1 MTEPLTRNDSRENET
16 LAPREAADEGK
27 ETVDGWVAGETES
40 TPKSEVP
47 PALSVTTP
55 GTTEAFA
62 RQAQLKGGTEG
73 GYFDSHAGGQSAN
86 VPTQELKVKQSQSQL
101 VTPSTTNRS
110 AIPTSTSNATAP
122 GHIDLPD
129 PKASLSVP
137 TRPPPHTTQS
147 SLSIES
153 STSTSTIRP
162 ESPNARPQRPSFPNQ
177 AFSALHSQDHGK
189 YYLPPSARRGGPQPH
204 QISTFASAIASLH
217 SSGVRTANNSPA
229 VTPSSGLFSTAGP
242 PSAPAA
248 DGTES
253 TGTYASPFLH
263 FTHTHVPK
271 ETHVADVDV
280 DPVSGRKLINH
291 YEIIDELGRGTHGK
305 VKLGRDLESP
315 SAQPTYVAIKI
326 VERFSKRRKLGRL
339 GTTEDKVK
347 KEVAILKKARHPNV
361 VALLEVIDDP
371 SRKKVYIV
379 LEWVER
385 GEINW
390 RVKGP
395 KEIAMIEAR
404 RFEREKSGNHS
415 ERALAEDSA
424 VLTEAQRRLQREKRN
439 QLKVYRQMKRGL
451 QDAPEFWSVEM
462 MGDNESEESEDDR
475 LSRISSLTAQSDA
488 GRLAVETPGRKASR
502 TPSPLPPLGASTD
515 SDPNYLSLTS
525 EPETTS
531 PTSDLDHSSAR
542 RPSSAFS
549 MSGSMSGL
557 EGTMYGPYDHI
568 YNNQTSRVASLNSLT
583 SSRSSTTDGLA
594 KYANEVL
601 DTPLDSELEYV
612 PVMTMEQIRVAFRD
626 TLLGLQYLH
635 YQGIVHRDIKPPNL
649 LATIDNRVK
658 ISDFGV
664 SYLGRPVQEGEAGED
679 VSEAEAQDLGDEAKE
694 LAKTV
699 GTPAFYAPELCT
711 TDPTDEPMPVTK
723 AIDVWAL
730 GVTLYCMLFG
740 RTPFVDNEF
749 VVMRQIADEE
759 VYLPRRRLQPVD
771 LKPKSRPNSHSR
783 VWLPFSN
790 GRRHELDLV
799 YEEINDDLHDLMKR
813 LLTKDPRKRI
823 TLEEVRHHPW
833 VVADLSSPLQ
843 WLEET
848 DPSRQSE
855 GKKIEVS
862 KEELNTAVVPLN
874 LVERMRS
881 GMKKILDRTGI
892 TRTRGQSNA
901 GSVERGSPAGSAN
914 SSSST
919 ISQDARRQSMRGDE
933 SIYSALHK
941 YREGEHPLAKSLAST
956 PENERHEQ
964 RYFDKMPKANGVE
977 EVSNDLSKTPSRPS
991 PPQRAMTVHSA
1002 ADSMRTVTQ
1011 SDYRKALAESPPPS
1025 PGLPGTPVAL
1035 SSPGGNHLSGI
1046 FGGPSRLIKSVRE
1059 RSTQPTRR
1067 HRTPSSS
1074 RASVEESDHHAEA
1087 SIAVSHASAAGHVH
1101 APEPLD
1107 HFTPN
1112 SSAHNSPAS
1121 SRPHSVVSDHAQQQH
1136 LHPVDVGSISRKSS
1150 TSSLASVGRRIGE
1163 TFRSGARSRSR
1174 RAPESSAEDWK
1185 RADEERV
1192 RKLVRQG
1199 KEDMERV
1206 KMSPYLG
1213 ASPRAFDGG
1222 ICPTSPD
1229 DLRPRRDDSRVPSLA
1244 DSSNPDTPAYTPS
1257 EEFSPT
1263 NHAGQLPPAL
1273 VSSSSDLGSAVSMSI
1288 SNPSIP
1294 SVISEASSV
1303 DPGDELCQANG
1314 DEKREQ
1320 SSDETLNPSPRSK
1333 PAPDELVDEGYSP
1346 DQEIALDTDRD
1357 EEEFDSSSD
1366 SDGGL
1371 VMSRRKS
1378 AARGHGL
1385 VVGTETPKERRGT
1398 GLSTRSKKSSRSGS
1412 NNTMKKVRTRE
1423 SGDERRSMEISEE

>member
-1 MTEPLTRNDSRENET
+1 MSSRSQCGYTSQPYPAFLILRHLLLDSSIVVTVNVC
-16 LAPREAADEGK
+16 DEG
-27 ETVDGWVAGETES
+27 EVES
-40 TPKSEVP
+40 TPKSELP
-47 PALSVTTP
+47 PALNVTTP
-55 GTTEAFA
+55 GTTEAIA
-62 RQAQLKGGTEG
+62 RQAQLLAGTGG
-73 GYFDSHAGGQSAN
+73 GYFDPHPAGQSTN
-86 VPTQELKVKQSQSQL
+86 VPTQELQAQRSHSQL
-101 VTPSTTNRS
+101 LAPWATNRS
-110 AIPTSTSNATAP
+110 ATPASTSAATAP
-122 GHIDLPD
+122 GHIELHD
-129 PKASLSVP
+129 PQESLAV

-153 STSTSTIRP
+153 ATSTSTIRP
-162 ESPNARPQRPSFPNQ
+162 ESPNTGPQRPRFPNQ
-177 AFSALHSQDHGK
+177 ALSALHTQDHGR
-189 YYLPPSARRGGPQPH
+189 YYLPPSVRRGGPQPH

-217 SSGVRTANNSPA
+217 SSGVRTAANSPA
-229 VTPSSGLFSTAGP
+229 VTPGSGLFNPSGP
-242 PSAPAA
+242 PSAPPA
-248 DGTES
+248 DATADS

-291 YEIIDELGRGTHGK
+291 YEVIDELGRGTHGK

-315 SAQPTYVAIKI
+315 SAQPSYVAIKI

-395 KEIAMIEAR
+395 KEIAMVEVR

-424 VLTEAQRRLQREKRN
+424 VLTEVQKRLQKQKRH
-439 QLKVYRQMKRGL
+439 QLKAYRQLKRGT

-462 MGDNESEESEDDR
+462 MGDNESEESEEDR
-475 LSRISSLTAQSDA
+475 LSRMSSLTAPSDA
-488 GRLAVETPGRKASR
+488 GRLVVDTPGRRASR
-502 TPSPLPPLGASTD
+502 TPSPLQASTE
-515 SDPNYLSLTS
+515 SDANYLSLTS

-531 PTSDLDHSSAR
+531 PTSEHDQPSAR

-557 EGTMYGPYDHI
+557 EGTMYGPYDPV
-568 YNNQTSRVASLNSLT
+568 YSQTSRVASLNSMT
-583 SSRSSTTDGLA
+583 SSRSSTEGLTR
-594 KYANEVL
+594 YATEVL
-601 DTPLDSELEYV
+601 ETPLDSELEYV

-664 SYLGRPVQEGEAGED
+664 SYLGRPVGEGEGGED
-679 VSEAEAQDLGDEAKE
+679 VSEAEAQDLDDEAKE

-699 GTPAFYAPELCT
+699 GTPAFYAPELCIA
-711 TDPTDEPMPVTK
+711 DPTDDPLPVTK

-730 GVTLYCMLFG
+730 GVTLFCMLFA

-759 VYLPRRRLQPVD
+759 IYLPRRRLQPVD

-783 VWLPFSN
+783 AFQPLQN

-799 YEEINDDLHDLMKR
+799 YEEIDDDLHDLMKR

-833 VVADLSSPLQ
+833 VVADLSNTLQ

-901 GSVERGSPAGSAN
+901 GSAKEGSPAGSAN

-933 SIYSALHK
+933 SIYNALHK
-941 YREGEHPLAKSLAST
+941 YREGEHPLSKSLAAT
-956 PENERHEQ
+956 PENEKHEQ
-964 RYFDKMPKANGVE
+964 RYFDKMPKVNGNE
-977 EVSNDLSKTPSRPS
+977 EASNDLSRTPSRPS
-991 PPQRAMTVHSA
+991 PPHRAMTIHSA
-1002 ADSMRTVTQ
+1002 AGSMRTVTQ

-1025 PGLPGTPVAL
+1025 PGLPGTPMAL
-1035 SSPGGNHLSGI
+1035 SSPGGGHLSGI
-1046 FGGPSRLIKSVRE
+1046 FGGPGRLIKGVRE
-1059 RSTQPTRR
+1059 RSIQSTRR
-1067 HRTPSSS
+1067 NRAPSSS
-1074 RASVEESDHHAEA
+1074 RGSVEESDHHAEA
-1087 SIAVSHASAAGHVH
+1087 SIAVSHTSAAGHVH
-1101 APEPLD
+1101 APETLD
-1107 HFTPN
+1107 RFTPN

-1121 SRPHSVVSDHAQQQH
+1121 SRPHSVVSDPAQQHYH
-1136 LHPVDVGSISRKSS
+1136 LQPLDAGSISRKSS
-1150 TSSLASVGRRIGE
+1150 TSSLASIGKRMGD
-1163 TFRSGARSRSR
+1163 TFRSSARSQSR

-1185 RADEERV
+1185 RADERV
-1192 RKLVRQG
+1192 RKLVREG
-1199 KEDMERV
+1199 KEELERG
-1206 KMSPYLG
+1206 KMSPHLFE
-1213 ASPRAFDGG
+1213 SPRAFEGG

-1229 DLRPRRDDSRVPSLA
+1229 DLRPKRDDSRVPSLA
-1244 DSSNPDTPAYTPS
+1244 ESSNPDTPADTPS
-1257 EEFSPT
+1257 EGISPT
-1263 NHAGQLPPAL
+1263 NQTGQLPPAL

-1303 DPGDELCQANG
+1303 DPGEEFYKING
-1314 DEKREQ
+1314 DETREP
-1320 SSDETLNPSPRSK
+1320 SSDDTLNASPRTK
-1333 PAPDELVDEGYSP
+1333 PIDERMDEGYSP
-1346 DQEIALDTDRD
+1346 DQELALDTDRD
-1357 EEEFDSSSD
+1357 EEFDSSSD

-1423 SGDERRSMEISEE
+1423 SGDERRSLEISEE

>member
-1 MTEPLTRNDSRENET
+1 MTDPSTRESSENET

-27 ETVDGWVAGETES
+27 ETLSVGDGGEVDN

-47 PALSVTTP
+47 PALNVTTP
-55 GTTEAFA
+55 SATEAIA
-62 RQAQLKGGTEG
+62 RQAQLLAGTGG
-73 GYFDSHAGGQSAN
+73 GYFDPNPAGHSTN
-86 VPTQELKVKQSQSQL
+86 VPTQELQAKRSHSQL
-101 VTPSTTNRS
+101 LSSSATNRS
-110 AIPTSTSNATAP
+110 ATPASTSTATAP
-122 GHIDLPD
+122 GHIELPD
-129 PKASLSVP
+129 PQASLAAS
-137 TRPPPHTTQS
+137 RPPPHTTQS

-153 STSTSTIRP
+153 ATSTSTIRP
-162 ESPNARPQRPSFPNQ
+162 ESPHARPQRPTFPNQ
-177 AFSALHSQDHGK
+177 ALSALHTQDHGR
-189 YYLPPSARRGGPQPH
+189 YYLPPSVRRGGTQPH

-217 SSGVRTANNSPA
+217 SSGVRTATNSPA
-229 VTPSSGLFSTAGP
+229 VTPGSGLFSPTGP

-248 DGTES
+248 DATES

-291 YEIIDELGRGTHGK
+291 YEVIDELGRGTHGK

-315 SAQPTYVAIKI
+315 SAQPSYVAIKI

-395 KEIAMIEAR
+395 KEIAMVEAR

-415 ERALAEDSA
+415 ERALAEDGA
-424 VLTEAQRRLQREKRN
+424 VLTEVQKRLQKQKRH
-439 QLKVYRQMKRGL
+439 QLKAYRQMKRGA

-462 MGDNESEESEDDR
+462 MGDNESEESEEDR
-475 LSRISSLTAQSDA
+475 LSRISSLTAHSDA
-488 GRLAVETPGRKASR
+488 GRLAVDTPGRRASR
-502 TPSPLPPLGASTD
+502 TPSPLQASTD
-515 SDPNYLSLTS
+515 PDAHYLSLTS
-525 EPETTS
+525 EPETMS
-531 PTSDLDHSSAR
+531 PTGDVDQLSAR

-557 EGTMYGPYDHI
+557 EGTMYGPYDPS
-568 YNNQTSRVASLNSLT
+568 YSQTSRVASLNSLT
-583 SSRSSTTDGLA
+583 SSRSSTEGLTR
-594 KYANEVL
+594 YATEVL
-601 DTPLDSELEYV
+601 ETPLDSELEYV

-664 SYLGRPVQEGEAGED
+664 SYLGRPVREGEAGED
-679 VSEAEAQDLGDEAKE
+679 VSEAEAHDLDDEAKE

-699 GTPAFYAPELCT
+699 GTPAFYAPELCI
-711 TDPTDEPMPVTK
+711 TDPTDDPMPVTK

-730 GVTLYCMLFG
+730 GVTLFCMLFA

-759 VYLPRRRLQPVD
+759 IYLPRRRLQPVD

-783 VWLPFSN
+783 GFQPLQN

-799 YEEINDDLHDLMKR
+799 YEEISDDLHDLMKR

-833 VVADLSSPLQ
+833 VVEDLSNKVQ

-901 GSVERGSPAGSAN
+901 GNAKEGSPAGSAN

-933 SIYSALHK
+933 SIYNALHK
-941 YREGEHPLAKSLAST
+941 SREGEHPLSKSLAAT
-956 PENERHEQ
+956 PENERHDQ
-964 RYFDKMPKANGVE
+964 RYFDKMSKVNGSE
-977 EVSNDLSKTPSRPS
+977 ETGNDLSRTPSRPS
-991 PPQRAMTVHSA
+991 PPHRAMTIHSA
-1002 ADSMRTVTQ
+1002 AGSMRTVTQ

-1025 PGLPGTPVAL
+1025 PGLPSTPMAIA
-1035 SSPGGNHLSGI
+1035 SPGGSHLSGI
-1046 FGGPSRLIKSVRE
+1046 FGGPGRLIKGARE
-1059 RSTQPTRR
+1059 RSVQSMGRNR
-1067 HRTPSSS
+1067 APSSS
-1074 RASVEESDHHAEA
+1074 RGSVEESDHHAEA
-1087 SIAVSHASAAGHVH
+1087 SIAVSHTSAAGHVH
-1101 APEPLD
+1101 APETLD
-1107 HFTPN
+1107 RFTPN

-1121 SRPHSVVSDHAQQQH
+1121 SRPHSVVSDKAQQHHH
-1136 LHPVDVGSISRKSS
+1136 LQPIDVGSISRKSS
-1150 TSSLASVGRRIGE
+1150 TSSLASIGRRMGE
-1163 TFRSGARSRSR
+1163 SFRSSARSRSR

-1192 RKLVRQG
+1192 RKLVREG
-1199 KEDMERV
+1199 KDEQE
-1206 KMSPYLG
+1206 KMSPQLFE
-1213 ASPRAFDGG
+1213 SPRAFDGG
-1222 ICPTSPD
+1222 VCPTSPD
-1229 DLRPRRDDSRVPSLA
+1229 DLRPKRDDSRVPSLA
-1244 DSSNPDTPAYTPS
+1244 ESSNPDTPS
-1257 EEFSPT
+1257 EGISPT
-1263 NHAGQLPPAL
+1263 NQTGQLPPAM

-1294 SVISEASSV
+1294 SVISKASSV
-1303 DPGDELCQANG
+1303 DHGDEFYKMNG
-1314 DEKREQ
+1314 QEKREP

-1333 PAPDELVDEGYSP
+1333 PIDERMDEGYSP
-1346 DQEIALDTDRD
+1346 DQELALDTDR
-1357 EEEFDSSSD
+1357 EEDFDSSSD

-1412 NNTMKKVRTRE
+1412 NNTMKKVKTRE